1 MSDNSSIHDH
11 GKNKCEYSSED
22 EGISASGLYVNQK
35 SILNNFHLQHKF
47 TFGAKQNKEDEKM
60 SEDEDIEGNEEGNGD
75 EGNNNMQGDEDD
87 NNAYSSQEGGRPTQ

>member
-11 GKNKCEYSSED
+11 GKNKCDYSSED

-47 TFGAKQNKEDEKM
+47 TFGGNKK
-60 SEDEDIEGNEEGNGD
+60 
-75 EGNNNMQGDEDD
+75 
-87 NNAYSSQEGGRPTQ
+87 